1 MIGPD
6 SDWVDSLISAGGKVS
21 SLIDFIEVE
30 DVLLK
35 DNEIFIFDC
44 GVFFKRR
51 LLICCLYLSSSCIDE

>member
-30 DVLLK
+30 DVLLETMK
-35 DNEIFIFDC
+35 FSSLIV
-44 GVFFKRR
+44 GLFF
-51 LLICCLYLSSSCIDE
+51 

>member
-6 SDWVDSLISAGGKVS
+6 FDQVDSLISAGGKVS

-44 GVFFKRR
+44 GVFFKED
-51 LLICCLYLSSSCIDE
+51 Y

>member
-44 GVFFKRR
+44 GVFFKKKIID
-51 LLICCLYLSSSCIDE
+51 LLFVFEL